1 VKSWD
6 YRLSTQRNGLT
17 LCFVVKNGF
26 IPITHTVIELMKE
39 QIKAPYTAIVISW
52 VLFGLILGSYL
63 LFYVGFLAGGSF
75 LVIVMSVIIM
85 LIAPP
90 INIALFK
97 HQKYQGESKL
107 LVSVILTFVA
117 MLLVLFILVMSGIFN
132 FT

>member
-1 VKSWD
+1 
-6 YRLSTQRNGLT
+6 
-17 LCFVVKNGF
+17 
-26 IPITHTVIELMKE
+26 MKE